1 MKQKTKKNTKVFKCL
16 HLDGRALLTT
26 KKQPAEP
33 NPPPPPPP
41 AKSPLGF
48 DRNNAFSPVDGADPG
63 TTAGLAAKLP
73 KEIGVAVDAVPT
85 PAKPPDPVEEP
96 KDVVVFEEPK
106 YARVFAK
113 AFGDPK
119 PAPKPGITLDLEL
132 LLEGDPLVFTPNAK
146 PGVTG
151 AGLAVGVSAPV
162 PPPILLL
169 LPPPNKLVP
178 DPAGA
183 AVDVNPKLPP
193 PKLLRLVLPLSPK
206 AGAGAPA
213 DAVFS
218 VREKPPL
225 LVPKPANP
233 NPVAGAAAAGA
244 VPAPKLPKAG
254 SSTTKWSPVRG
265 SPTPRKRNRWR
276 EGDPQRELPRTCRS
290 SRSLALETPRR
301 TPVRRSLNCQRRN
314 LLDSRSPVETS

>member
-1 MKQKTKKNTKVFKCL
+1 MKQKTKKQKKVFKCL

-132 LLEGDPLVFTPNAK
+132 LLEGGPLVFTPNAK

-254 SSTTKWSPVRG
+254 VFDDEVVAGAGVADTPKEKPVAG
-265 SPTPRKRNRWR
+265 GGPAAGAAANVPKL
-276 EGDPQRELPRTCRS
+276 EVAGVGDAEEDAGAALAELPKEKPPGFEV
-290 SRSLALETPRR
+290 AG
-301 TPVRRSLNCQRRN
+301 
-314 LLDSRSPVETS
+314 